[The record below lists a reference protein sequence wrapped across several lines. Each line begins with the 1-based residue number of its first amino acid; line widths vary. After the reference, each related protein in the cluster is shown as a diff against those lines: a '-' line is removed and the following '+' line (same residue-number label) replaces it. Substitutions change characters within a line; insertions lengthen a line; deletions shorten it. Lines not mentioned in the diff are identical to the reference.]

1 MRTFKR
7 NPPPS
12 SINGPLLKGMLLERK
27 FNDELFLFTGVI
39 GAICFIIVLVII
51 GLIFYC
57 RDKGDYETKE
67 AKGADIAENAD
78 VAVVF
83 NQTGVPDITKRQE
96 FFM

>member
-1 MRTFKR
+1 MRTFKC
-7 NPPPS
+7 NPPSPLNKLPS
-12 SINGPLLKGMLLERK
+12 SQLQVIRKK

>member
-1 MRTFKR
+1 MSRCQGHANIENLT
-7 NPPPS
+7 N
-12 SINGPLLKGMLLERK
+12 
-27 FNDELFLFTGVI
+27 NDLFLLTGVI
-39 GAICFIIVLVII
+39 GAICFIIVIVII

>member
-1 MRTFKR
+1 
-7 NPPPS
+7 
-12 SINGPLLKGMLLERK
+12 MLLERK
-27 FNDELFLFTGVI
+27 FNYELFLFTGVI

>member
-1 MRTFKR
+1 MF
-7 NPPPS
+7 
-12 SINGPLLKGMLLERK
+12 GMEA
-27 FNDELFLFTGVI
+27 FPFFVQNVAILFLLYLTGGV
-39 GAICFIIVLVII
+39 GAICFIIVIVII

-83 NQTGVPDITKRQE
+83 NQTGVPDIAKRQE